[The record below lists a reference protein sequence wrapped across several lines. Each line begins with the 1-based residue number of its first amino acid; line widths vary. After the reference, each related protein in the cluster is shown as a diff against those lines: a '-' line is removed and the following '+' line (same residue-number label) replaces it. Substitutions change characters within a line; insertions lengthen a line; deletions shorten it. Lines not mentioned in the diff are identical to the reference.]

1 MATSAKTGNKQTQDW
16 TIDTLKSDNLIVL
29 ECISG
34 SHAYGLATETS
45 DVDIKG
51 VFVPPKA
58 YFYGL
63 DHIEQVSDARN
74 DTVYYELGRFI
85 ELLSKNNPN
94 ILELLATPADMVRVR
109 HPLLAQLKPEDFLS
123 KLCEVTFGQFAY
135 SQVKKAKGLNKKIVQ
150 PMDKE
155 RQSVLDFC
163 YVNSDNGKVQ
173 PLRAFL
179 SQNNW
184 SQADCGLVK
193 LAHMRDTFA
202 LFHAVGGDYRGIIS
216 SDNANQVRLSSIPKG
231 EKQVGVLHFNQEA
244 YSRYCRQ
251 YTEYW
256 QWVAE
261 RNPDR
266 YASTAK
272 HGKGYD
278 AKNMM
283 HTFRLLDTALD
294 IAEQG
299 KVIVKRPNRDF
310 LLRIKAGEFEY
321 DELVSMAE
329 EKRQQLT
336 HAFAQSDLPDAPD
349 REVINRL
356 LVTLREGFYMNQ

>member
-1 MATSAKTGNKQTQDW
+1 MVDKDW
-16 TIDTLKSDNLIVL
+16 TIDALKSQNLIVL

-51 VFVPPKA
+51 VFLPPKA

-85 ELLSKNNPN
+85 ALLLKNNPN
-94 ILELLATPADMVRVR
+94 ILELLATPADMVRLR
-109 HPLLAQLKPEDFLS
+109 HPLLAKLKPELFLS

-135 SQVKKAKGLNKKIVQ
+135 AQIKKAKGLNKKIVQ
-150 PMDKE
+150 PMDKK
-155 RQSVLDFC
+155 RQSVLAFC
-163 YVNSDNGKVQ
+163 YVNTGGGKTQ
-173 PLRAFL
+173 ALATFL
-179 SQNNW
+179 TQNAW
-184 SQADCGLVK
+184 SQSDCGLIK

-202 LFHAVGGDYRGIIS
+202 LFHAEGGGYKGIIAS
-216 SDNANQVRLSSIPKG
+216 ETANQLCLSSIPKG
-231 EKQVGVLHFNQEA
+231 EKQVAVLYFNQQA
-244 YSRYCRQ
+244 YSRYCKQ
-251 YTEYW
+251 YSEYW

-261 RNPDR
+261 RNPER
-266 YASTAK
+266 YAATAK

-299 KVIVKRPNRDF
+299 KVIVRRPNRDF
-310 LLRIKAGEFEY
+310 LLAIKAGEFAY
-321 DELVSMAE
+321 DELVAMAD
-329 EKRQQLT
+329 EKRRQLT
-336 HAFAQSDLPDAPD
+336 HSFAQSDLPATPD
-349 REVINRL
+349 RDAINRL
-356 LVTLREGFYMNQ
+356 LVELREDFYSENQVK

>member
-1 MATSAKTGNKQTQDW
+1 MSDKTDNKRVQNW
-16 TIDTLKSDNLIVL
+16 TIDTLKSDELIVL

-34 SHAYGLATETS
+34 SHAYGLATEKS
-45 DVDIKG
+45 DIDIKG
-51 VFVPPKA
+51 VFVPPKS

-63 DHIEQVSDARN
+63 DHIEQVSDERN
-74 DTVYYELGRFI
+74 DIVYYELGRFI
-85 ELLSKNNPN
+85 ELLLKNNPN
-94 ILELLATPADMVRVR
+94 ILELLATPTDMVRVQ
-109 HPLLAQLKPEDFLS
+109 HPLLREIKPEYFLS

-135 SQVKKAKGLNKKIVQ
+135 AQIKKAKGLNKKILQ
-150 PMDKE
+150 PIDKQ
-155 RQSVLDFC
+155 RKSVLDFC
-163 YVNSDNGKVQ
+163 YVNTDNGKVYELQ
-173 PLRAFL
+173 EFL
-179 SQNNW
+179 NQNGW
-184 SQADCGLVK
+184 KQSDCGLIK
-193 LAHMRDTFA
+193 LSHMRDTFA
-202 LFHAVGGDYRGIIS
+202 FFHGVGCGYRGIIS
-216 SDNANQVRLSSIPKG
+216 SDLANQVCLSSIPKD

-251 YTEYW
+251 YSEYW
-256 QWVAE
+256 KWVAE

-266 YASTAK
+266 YESTAK

-310 LLRIKAGEFEY
+310 LLSVKAGEFEY
-321 DELVSMAE
+321 DELVVMAE

-336 HAFAQSDLPDAPD
+336 KAFAKSDLPDTPN
-349 REVINRL
+349 RGNINRL
-356 LVTLREGFYMNQ
+356 LVTLRENFYNDN